1 MTQAIWQQAMTSPES
16 RYARQLLTP
25 REGREHARA
34 SRVNRNTSRLQTKD
48 PPPLRP
54 TFSSERNRE
63 FYSQASHRK
72 VRNTQ
77 VWFVRRGDYYQD
89 GSTYPPQQT
98 EFAPFIGGAKFLN
111 EYSFETIKLS
121 DYLSQSPIARTGA
134 AALTVLIADFRFNKR
149 SVIEVDH
156 SEQSERGH
164 KWTGAVRNGRLGHSN
179 QAAAYNCAASFKPAS
194 VAGESVRIAEQ
205 AADANCDSNDA
216 FSGFLDE
223 PVEISFAVVHIF
235 GVNCAGW
242 IDTLAGDMFDL
253 LRFNTIPGVNPLEK
267 SVWRVATLLCAS
279 LFESDCAPVC
289 KSLNVFRSR
298 KVVRQLADHT
308 FAEPP
313 TGALDS
319 RFQLA
324 IKSPER
330 GSPTSLRK

>member
-1 MTQAIWQQAMTSPES
+1 
-16 RYARQLLTP
+16 
-25 REGREHARA
+25 
-34 SRVNRNTSRLQTKD
+34 
-48 PPPLRP
+48 
-54 TFSSERNRE
+54 
-63 FYSQASHRK
+63 

-111 EYSFETIKLS
+111 ENSFETIKLS
-121 DYLSQSPIARTGA
+121 DYLSQSPIAHTGA
-134 AALTVLIADFRFNKR
+134 AALTVLIAEFRFNKR
-149 SVIEVDH
+149 SVIAVDH
-156 SEQSERGH
+156 SEQTEGGH

-194 VAGESVRIAEQ
+194 VAGESARIAEH
-205 AADANCDSNDA
+205 AADANSDSNDA
-216 FSGFLDE
+216 FSASPDK
-223 PVEISFAVVHIF
+223 PVEIPFSVVHIF

-242 IDTLAGDMFDL
+242 IDTLAGDMFYL
-253 LRFNTIPGVNPLEK
+253 PRFNTIPGVNPLETP
-267 SVWRVATLLCAS
+267 VRRVATLLCPF
-279 LFESDCAPVC
+279 LFESDFAPVC
-289 KSLNVFRSR
+289 KFLNVFRSR
-298 KVVRQLADHT
+298 KFVRQLSDHM

-330 GSPTSLRK
+330 GSPTSLRG